1 MKKAIVNTKLFLM
14 GVCAVLALSCSSEDG
29 NEGAIG
35 PQGIQGE
42 QGTAGQDGEDGNANV
57 TSILFEDQ
65 TILIGNND
73 FAIPQLTQ
81 EIFDN
86 GVVLAY
92 LKGTDGSWQPLP
104 LIQEGNIALD
114 IDRISVGNIRL
125 TATFTSLNLNFRFIL
140 IKGNLTGKNGKIDFS
155 KMSYLEVMDYF
166 GLEH

>member
-1 MKKAIVNTKLFLM
+1 MKNTFVKTKLFLM
-14 GVCAVLALSCSSEDG
+14 GICAVLTLSCSSEDG
-29 NEGAIG
+29 NDGAIG

-42 QGTAGQDGEDGNANV
+42 QGPDGEDGNANV

-140 IKGNLTGKNGKIDFS
+140 IKGNLTGKNAEMDFS
-155 KMSYLEVMDYF
+155 KMSYVEVMDYF